1 MVIDEAFRRDRDAQA
16 AWLVRQHRIAD
27 LRHLRAR
34 LGESLRQL
42 AEYPELGHDEDGD
55 GLRELGL
62 YPLPFVLLY
71 QLDSDAG
78 QVVRILRLFHER
90 QDQELGE

>member
-1 MVIDEAFRRDRDAQA
+1 MR
-16 AWLVRQHRIAD
+16 
-27 LRHLRAR
+27 
-34 LGESLRQL
+34 ESLRTL
-42 AEYPELGHDEDGD
+42 AEYPELGRDVDGD

-71 QLDSDAG
+71 KLDPDAG

-90 QDQELGE
+90 QDHELGG